1 MLSDIKNWHFACQY
15 SSYHMA
21 FFHACTRSMQA
32 CLPVAA
38 MTVPIQVWVDGQGNL
53 CPSQRG
59 ASNDL
64 TRFVEAEI
72 VEQYRHIMNC
82 STCRL
87 SGVQLT
93 LCSSEWEHAE
103 GGCGNPHTSSHCYI
117 IVWWDCLAAIVS
129 CPTVQ
134 LQWIMILPLTL
145 WPG

>member
-1 MLSDIKNWHFACQY
+1 MHTLYA
-15 SSYHMA
+15 
-21 FFHACTRSMQA
+21 A

-64 TRFVEAEI
+64 TQFVEAEI

-87 SGVQLT
+87 SGVQLA
-93 LCSSEWEHAE
+93 LCSSE
-103 GGCGNPHTSSHCYI
+103 
-117 IVWWDCLAAIVS
+117 
-129 CPTVQ
+129 
-134 LQWIMILPLTL
+134 
-145 WPG
+145 

>member
-1 MLSDIKNWHFACQY
+1 MHVRYLTLKIGTLLVNILHNT
-15 SSYHMA
+15 A
-21 FFHACTRSMQA
+21 FFHACTLYAA

-82 STCRL
+82 STCML
-87 SGVQLT
+87 SLT
-93 LCSSEWEHAE
+93 
-103 GGCGNPHTSSHCYI
+103 
-117 IVWWDCLAAIVS
+117 AA
-129 CPTVQ
+129 
-134 LQWIMILPLTL
+134 
-145 WPG
+145 